1 MAQLQI
7 PFISVPPK
15 RTQDVDWIYP
25 LKHYIA
31 HVYQEDPEKYNEEA
45 HMLNRLRQDT
55 RGAGKDNTGRD
66 LLYRYFGQ
74 LELLDLRFPVDEK
87 NVKVLFNWYDAFN
100 GRPTAQYSLAYE
112 KASIIFNIAATLS
125 AIAAIQN
132 RGEAEG
138 RKKAFN
144 YFQAAAGMFQYIND
158 NFLHAPSQDLSRE
171 TVKVLTELMLAQ
183 AHECF
188 LESSVR
194 EKKKD
199 GLVAKLASHTVWVY
213 GNVVDELQD
222 AVSRGAGIDK
232 SWITLCQIKHKYY
245 QSLAQLHKA
254 ATCEAESHYGEQVA
268 RLKAGEAS
276 AKEASGK
283 LCTSLISQVQSSGNN
298 VDGTLPADSG
308 TVMQEMTK
316 TLAATCEEKCTAA
329 TRDNDMIYH
338 DNVPQESILT
348 PIDRL
353 KAVKPTPISDLYGPN
368 DISKVIGPDIFAKL
382 VPLSVHESASMYSE
396 EKAKLL
402 RGESERCDLAKAE
415 LQTALDYMK
424 LPGSL
429 DKFTRQQDQSVD
441 DLMVPTK
448 ETKQWADDI
457 ASDDTRTSIQELME
471 TLEGFKRHASQKLDQ
486 ATFGLDKEMHEC
498 ESMRVK
504 YGDQWTQQP
513 SSQITSDFRRDIK
526 NHRTT
531 LQTAAQSDGDILQR
545 YEGVKEDIAVL
556 KQGGKSAALEKV
568 FSDGTSLAFD
578 QDSKKSDAQSLLD
591 LDMPTSNQGGQDS
604 LNDKVNKVE
613 HALDKLRRIESER
626 NETLQDLR
634 EKSLD
639 DDISNVLIL
648 NKKAPN
654 VEQQIFASELEKYES
669 HRQRITVT
677 IQRQQQAI
685 RELTDAYKSLME
697 DKEASTLQTRYDRI
711 QAQQR
716 KVVDRFRNAKDR
728 YFNVKEDLT
737 KGIQFYSNACDVID
751 TLYDN
756 IQRFLRERSNERERL
771 SEQLQ
776 NHQTAREQEMLKEKL
791 QSYGSAPPAPTA
803 SISQGTTDNNV
814 SRLIEQARTMSLSDP
829 NSTPSS
835 YSNMPISTQ
844 SYASPLHNNSGIGST
859 VPMYNPAFQQQ
870 PTTSAPPPSTGYG
883 YSGPPPL
890 QQQPPLPPKPT
901 SSSQQTSTTGTYS
914 MLSAPYH
921 HTPTSMQP
929 TSNQMAPPVPPSPSP
944 YGNMP
949 AQQQQQFGNAYPP
962 MSVGVANCGPDQYY
976 ATAPP
981 PPPPQQQ
988 QPYQPYSTPMSS
1000 HPPPPPSGGGAQA
1013 PLSQY
1018 PTFGMQYQQQQ
1029 PPAHYSQQPPTP
1041 QQQQQQPSANNP
1053 PYWQGSSSG
1062 SLLD

>member
-1 MAQLQI
+1 M
-7 PFISVPPK
+7 S
-15 RTQDVDWIYP
+15 RCYST
-25 LKHYIA
+25 
-31 HVYQEDPEKYNEEA
+31 
-45 HMLNRLRQDT
+45 
-55 RGAGKDNTGRD
+55 GKSYWEGMI
-66 LLYRYFGQ
+66 LYLIIIITTIR
-74 LELLDLRFPVDEK
+74 
-87 NVKVLFNWYDAFN
+87 YDAFN

-213 GNVVDELQD
+213 GNIVDELQD

-232 SWITLCQIKHKYY
+232 SWVTLCQIKHKYY
-245 QSLAQLHKA
+245 QALAQFHKA

-268 RLKAGEAS
+268 RLKAGESA

-448 ETKQWADDI
+448 ETKQWAADI
-457 ASDDTRTSIQELME
+457 ASDENRTSIQELME
-471 TLEGFKRHASQKLDQ
+471 TLEGFKRHASQKLDE

-498 ESMRVK
+498 ERMRVSNMGRMI
-504 YGDQWTQQP
+504 Y
-513 SSQITSDFRRDIK
+513 
-526 NHRTT
+526 
-531 LQTAAQSDGDILQR
+531 
-545 YEGVKEDIAVL
+545 VL
-556 KQGGKSAALEKV
+556 
-568 FSDGTSLAFD
+568 
-578 QDSKKSDAQSLLD
+578 
-591 LDMPTSNQGGQDS
+591 
-604 LNDKVNKVE
+604 
-613 HALDKLRRIESER
+613 
-626 NETLQDLR
+626 
-634 EKSLD
+634 
-639 DDISNVLIL
+639 LIL
-648 NKKAPN
+648 
-654 VEQQIFASELEKYES
+654 
-669 HRQRITVT
+669 T
-677 IQRQQQAI
+677 
-685 RELTDAYKSLME
+685 
-697 DKEASTLQTRYDRI
+697 
-711 QAQQR
+711 
-716 KVVDRFRNAKDR
+716 
-728 YFNVKEDLT
+728 
-737 KGIQFYSNACDVID
+737 
-751 TLYDN
+751 
-756 IQRFLRERSNERERL
+756 
-771 SEQLQ
+771 
-776 NHQTAREQEMLKEKL
+776 
-791 QSYGSAPPAPTA
+791 
-803 SISQGTTDNNV
+803 
-814 SRLIEQARTMSLSDP
+814 
-829 NSTPSS
+829 
-835 YSNMPISTQ
+835 
-844 SYASPLHNNSGIGST
+844 SPWMMMMMIGQ
-859 VPMYNPAFQQQ
+859 V
-870 PTTSAPPPSTGYG
+870 
-883 YSGPPPL
+883 
-890 QQQPPLPPKPT
+890 
-901 SSSQQTSTTGTYS
+901 
-914 MLSAPYH
+914 
-921 HTPTSMQP
+921 
-929 TSNQMAPPVPPSPSP
+929 
-944 YGNMP
+944 
-949 AQQQQQFGNAYPP
+949 
-962 MSVGVANCGPDQYY
+962 
-976 ATAPP
+976 
-981 PPPPQQQ
+981 
-988 QPYQPYSTPMSS
+988 
-1000 HPPPPPSGGGAQA
+1000 
-1013 PLSQY
+1013 
-1018 PTFGMQYQQQQ
+1018 
-1029 PPAHYSQQPPTP
+1029 
-1041 QQQQQQPSANNP
+1041 
-1053 PYWQGSSSG
+1053 W
-1062 SLLD
+1062 